1 MSASRQKKL
10 RQEQAASAPT
20 TKRRPV
26 TEEEKSA
33 KRLKAWT
40 VVFYVVIGLMV
51 IGIAAA
57 AILNSGVLD
66 RTLTAVTI
74 GNHKLTAA
82 ELNYYYLD
90 TINNTMNNNSMMS
103 YMVTSGT
110 PLDEQE
116 YFGDEFDTWADYFL
130 DTAIIT
136 ARNTY
141 AVYDEAVAKGYTLS
155 EEEQAEVDTAL
166 SSMSTYASLYGYS
179 SASAMLRANYGRGCN
194 ESSYREYLKVQQ
206 LASSYANKYLNDL
219 DYTQEEIDAYG
230 AEDPTAYNSYSYRYY
245 LLNTSNYYEE
255 GVETPTDEQKA
266 AALTAAENAAKEL
279 AESSKGDADK
289 FKAAVDELEAAKK
302 AAQEQAN
309 STEPTGSTEPTEP
322 EEEIDVSLHENVLKS
337 NLVAVLSDWMVE
349 EGRQAGDTTYVAAG
363 NDSGFYVAM
372 YLDSRD
378 NANVETVNV
387 RHILISTG
395 ENVTAEDAKK
405 QIEDLKTEFESDP
418 TEEHFAELA
427 QQKSSDP
434 GSSANGGLYEN
445 VAPGQMVE
453 AFNDWIFDTSR
464 KAGDVGIVET
474 NYGCH
479 LMYFVGPGEYSF
491 RDSLIVNAK
500 TNADYNAWYTGLTE
514 ALTPSRGIGAQ
525 LANTGVT
532 LQSQSNASSR

>member
-20 TKRRPV
+20 TKRRPA

-33 KRLKAWT
+33 KRLKVWT

-57 AILNSGVLD
+57 AIVNSGVLD

-116 YFGDEFDTWADYFL
+116 YLGDEFDTWADYFL
-130 DTAIIT
+130 DTAITT

-141 AVYDEAVAKGYTLS
+141 AVYDEAVAKGHTLS
-155 EEEQAEVDTAL
+155 EEEQSEVDTAL

-219 DYTQEEIDAYG
+219 DYSQEEIDAYG

-245 LLNTSNYYEE
+245 LLNTSDYYEE

-279 AESSKGDADK
+279 AESSKGDAAK

-302 AAQEQAN
+302 AAQEQPTD
-309 STEPTGSTEPTEP
+309 STEPAESTEPTEP
-322 EEEIDVSLHENVLKS
+322 EEETDVSL
-337 NLVAVLSDWMVE
+337 DWMVE
-349 EGRQAGDTTYVAAG
+349 EGRQAGDTTYIAAG
-363 NDSGFYVAM
+363 NDAGFYVAM

-378 NANVETVNV
+378 NSNVETVNV
-387 RHILISTG
+387 RHILISTS

-405 QIEDLKTEFESDP
+405 QIEDLKTEFESNP

-427 QQKSSDP
+427 QQKSSDT

-474 NYGCH
+474 DYGCH
-479 LMYFVGPGEYSF
+479 LMYFVGPGKYSF

-500 TNADYNAWYTGLTE
+500 TNADYEAWYTGLTE
-514 ALTPSRGIGAQ
+514 ALTPSRGIGVQ

-532 LQSQSNASSR
+532 LQSNSSSR

>member
-20 TKRRPV
+20 TKRRPA

-33 KRLKAWT
+33 KRLKVWT

-57 AILNSGVLD
+57 AIVNSGVLD

-74 GNHKLTAA
+74 GNHKLTAE
-82 ELNYYYLD
+82 ELNYYYQD

-116 YFGDEFDTWADYFL
+116 YLGDEFDTWADYFL
-130 DTAIIT
+130 DTAITT

-141 AVYDEAVAKGYTLS
+141 AVYDEAVAKGHTLS
-155 EEEQAEVDTAL
+155 EEEQSEVDTAL

-219 DYTQEEIDAYG
+219 DYSQEEIDAYG

-245 LLNTSNYYEE
+245 LLNTSDYYEE

-279 AESSKGDADK
+279 AESSKGDAAK

-302 AAQEQAN
+302 AAQEQPTD
-309 STEPTGSTEPTEP
+309 STEPAESTEPTEP
-322 EEEIDVSLHENVLKS
+322 EEETDVSLHENVLKS
-337 NLVAVLSDWMVE
+337 NLVSVLSDWMVE
-349 EGRQAGDTTYVAAG
+349 EGRQAGDTTYIAAG
-363 NDSGFYVAM
+363 NDAGFYVAM

-378 NANVETVNV
+378 NSNVETVNV
-387 RHILISTG
+387 RHILISTS

-405 QIEDLKTEFESDP
+405 QIEDLKTEFESNP

-427 QQKSSDP
+427 QQKSSDT

-474 NYGCH
+474 DYGCH
-479 LMYFVGPGEYSF
+479 LMYFVGPGKYSF

-500 TNADYNAWYTGLTE
+500 TNADYEAWYTGLTE
-514 ALTPSRGIGAQ
+514 ALTPSRGIGVQ

-532 LQSQSNASSR
+532 LQSNSSSR

>member
-20 TKRRPV
+20 TKRRPA

-33 KRLKAWT
+33 KRLKVWT

-57 AILNSGVLD
+57 AIVNSGVLD

-116 YFGDEFDTWADYFL
+116 YLGDEFDTWADYFL
-130 DTAIIT
+130 DTAITT

-141 AVYDEAVAKGYTLS
+141 AVYDEAVAKGHTLS
-155 EEEQAEVDTAL
+155 EEEQSEVDTAL

-219 DYTQEEIDAYG
+219 DYSQEEIDAYG

-245 LLNTSNYYEE
+245 LLNTSDYYEE

-279 AESSKGDADK
+279 AESSKGDAAK

-302 AAQEQAN
+302 AAQEQPTD
-309 STEPTGSTEPTEP
+309 STEPAESTEPTEP
-322 EEEIDVSLHENVLKS
+322 EEETDVSLHENVLKS
-337 NLVAVLSDWMVE
+337 NLVSVLSDWMVE
-349 EGRQAGDTTYVAAG
+349 EGRQAGDTTYIAAG
-363 NDSGFYVAM
+363 NDAGFYVAM

-378 NANVETVNV
+378 NSNVETVNV
-387 RHILISTG
+387 RHILISTS

-405 QIEDLKTEFESDP
+405 QIEDLKTEFESNP

-427 QQKSSDP
+427 QQKSSDT

-474 NYGCH
+474 DYGCH
-479 LMYFVGPGEYSF
+479 LMYFVGPGKYSF
-491 RDSLIVNAK
+491 RESLIDNAK
-500 TNADYNAWYTGLTE
+500 TNADYEAWYTGLTE
-514 ALTPSRGIGAQ
+514 ALTPSRGIGVQ

-532 LQSQSNASSR
+532 LQSNSSSR

>member
-255 GVETPTDEQKA
+255 GVEPP
-266 AALTAAENAAKEL
+266 
-279 AESSKGDADK
+279 SKGDADK

-337 NLVAVLSDWMVE
+337 NLVAVLSDWMGE

-427 QQKSSDP
+427 PAS
-434 GSSANGGLYEN
+434 
-445 VAPGQMVE
+445 
-453 AFNDWIFDTSR
+453 
-464 KAGDVGIVET
+464 
-474 NYGCH
+474 
-479 LMYFVGPGEYSF
+479 
-491 RDSLIVNAK
+491 
-500 TNADYNAWYTGLTE
+500 
-514 ALTPSRGIGAQ
+514 TPSGI
-525 LANTGVT
+525 L
-532 LQSQSNASSR
+532 

>member
-1 MSASRQKKL
+1 M
-10 RQEQAASAPT
+10 
-20 TKRRPV
+20 
-26 TEEEKSA
+26 
-33 KRLKAWT
+33 
-40 VVFYVVIGLMV
+40 
-51 IGIAAA
+51 
-57 AILNSGVLD
+57 
-66 RTLTAVTI
+66 
-74 GNHKLTAA
+74 
-82 ELNYYYLD
+82 
-90 TINNTMNNNSMMS
+90 
-103 YMVTSGT
+103 
-110 PLDEQE
+110 
-116 YFGDEFDTWADYFL
+116 
-130 DTAIIT
+130 
-136 ARNTY
+136 
-141 AVYDEAVAKGYTLS
+141 
-155 EEEQAEVDTAL
+155 
-166 SSMSTYASLYGYS
+166 
-179 SASAMLRANYGRGCN
+179 
-194 ESSYREYLKVQQ
+194 
-206 LASSYANKYLNDL
+206 
-219 DYTQEEIDAYG
+219 
-230 AEDPTAYNSYSYRYY
+230 
-245 LLNTSNYYEE
+245 
-255 GVETPTDEQKA
+255 
-266 AALTAAENAAKEL
+266 
-279 AESSKGDADK
+279 
-289 FKAAVDELEAAKK
+289 DELEAAKK

>member
-1 MSASRQKKL
+1 MGVAFNDWFVDTSR
-10 RQEQAASAPT
+10 
-20 TKRRPV
+20 
-26 TEEEKSA
+26 
-33 KRLKAWT
+33 KA
-40 VVFYVVIGLMV
+40 G
-51 IGIAAA
+51 
-57 AILNSGVLD
+57 
-66 RTLTAVTI
+66 
-74 GNHKLTAA
+74 
-82 ELNYYYLD
+82 
-90 TINNTMNNNSMMS
+90 
-103 YMVTSGT
+103 
-110 PLDEQE
+110 DEQE
-116 YFGDEFDTWADYFL
+116 YLGDEFDTWADYFL
-130 DTAIIT
+130 DTAITT

-141 AVYDEAVAKGYTLS
+141 AVYDEAVAKGHTLS
-155 EEEQAEVDTAL
+155 EEEQSEVDTAL

-219 DYTQEEIDAYG
+219 DYSQEEIDAYG

-245 LLNTSNYYEE
+245 LFNTSNYYEE

-279 AESSKGDADK
+279 AESSKGDAAK

-302 AAQEQAN
+302 AAQEQPTD
-309 STEPTGSTEPTEP
+309 STEPAESTEPTEP
-322 EEEIDVSLHENVLKS
+322 EEETDVSLHENVLKS
-337 NLVAVLSDWMVE
+337 NLVSVLSDWMVE

-363 NDSGFYVAM
+363 NDAGFYVAM

-378 NANVETVNV
+378 NSNVETVNV
-387 RHILISTG
+387 RHILISTS

-405 QIEDLKTEFESDP
+405 QIEDLKTEFESNP

-427 QQKSSDP
+427 QQKSSDT

-474 NYGCH
+474 DYGCH
-479 LMYFVGPGEYSF
+479 LMYFVGPGKYSF

-500 TNADYNAWYTGLTE
+500 TNADYEAWYTGLTE
-514 ALTPSRGIGAQ
+514 ALTPSRGIGVQ

-532 LQSQSNASSR
+532 LQSNSSSR